1 MQVLTDVGIHGV
13 RCVCSDLCRCPP
25 PAGVF
30 IGAGFAISSP
40 VVRSF
45 ANDRKSASRSN
56 PEVAGKCLARVLD
69 YSPDF
74 SIPVSIL
81 PLHSSCPGFLT
92 SPIETRLI
100 FEMTSSCRRQ
110 MDEPRTAATMMEYDS
125 CETVGGH
132 YTTDMDDDSVL
143 VPLVPTPPRAAA
155 ARPKSPKTPQAQ
167 IVKNNFRATYRV
179 SGRKQSQRA
188 YRPAFVSPELLRD
201 GKHGESSRPTLS
213 PKTNDLIP
221 RARHL

>member
-1 MQVLTDVGIHGV
+1 MQ
-13 RCVCSDLCRCPP
+13 
-25 PAGVF
+25 
-30 IGAGFAISSP
+30 
-40 VVRSF
+40 
-45 ANDRKSASRSN
+45 
-56 PEVAGKCLARVLD
+56 
-69 YSPDF
+69 
-74 SIPVSIL
+74 
-81 PLHSSCPGFLT
+81 
-92 SPIETRLI
+92 ETWN
-100 FEMTSSCRRQ
+100 
-110 MDEPRTAATMMEYDS
+110 EPRTARMMEYDS

-201 GKHGESSRPTLS
+201 GKHGVSSRPTLS